1 MNRQLDLSGRV
12 VLVTGAA
19 QGIGAACARS
29 AALAGARV
37 AVADIDVDGARR
49 CADALAAAGCEA
61 LAVHVDVSAAASV
74 DAAIERIVAEFGAL
88 HAAIHA
94 AGGTD
99 GVAPTALLETTV
111 EGFER
116 VVRLNLLGTFLVCRA
131 VAGHMVAAEPGPS
144 DRSIVLVGSL
154 QGVVG
159 SPHLAPYGASKAGII
174 HLARTAALELAPYG
188 IRVNVVSPT
197 ITDTPSVLAMVDD
210 ERRAASEAAIPLRR
224 IGTGDDV
231 AAAALLLLSTQG
243 SFITG
248 QNIVVDGG
256 LSLTTARAVRH

>member
-1 MNRQLDLSGRV
+1 MSSQGDLRGRTI
-12 VLVTGAA
+12 LVTGAA
-19 QGIGAACARS
+19 QGIGAACARRT
-29 AALAGARV
+29 ARAGARV
-37 AVADIDVDGARR
+37 AVADIDVDGAGR
-49 CADALAAAGCEA
+49 CADELTAAGGEA
-61 LAVHVDVSAAASV
+61 LAVHVDVSDAASV
-74 DAAIERIVAEFGAL
+74 EAAIATIDGEFGVL

-94 AGGTD
+94 AGGTG
-99 GVAPTALLETTV
+99 GVAPAALLETTV

-116 VVRLNLLGTFLVCRA
+116 VVRLNLVGSFLVCRA
-131 VAGHMVAAEPGPS
+131 VARHMVAVDSGSS

-188 IRVNVVSPT
+188 IRVNAVSPT

-231 AAAALLLLSTQG
+231 AAAALLLASTDG

-256 LSLTTARAVRH
+256 LSLTTARAVRR